1 MANGYGLRAFT
12 QTISPYLGQA
22 IQRALAPQQ
31 PTPEEEE
38 ERLWSALDATS
49 KKNVRTF
56 LKEFEDKPTLLE
68 KQRYFNSQIQLLTPR
83 ERQLVM
89 YKLQTPYYQS
99 MIGALLQKPQEE
111 EMERMITGV
120 EERAG
125 LGRGPVMTELE
136 AMAVPP
142 VETVAPPSEIR
153 KEEELTTAPVDLQM
167 LWRGITSAEERQQV
181 RNEIA
186 KLRGLSPTQR
196 KIVWEQ
202 DKKLFTPEQIG
213 VIEGQIPLIA
223 REPKEIPEVE
233 KAPAIPGV
241 SPLPTV
247 REPEMPE
254 LHYEERGLE
263 YTPKIM
269 TYREEMEKVLREQGY
284 PESEIPEEADK
295 RARRMAYID
304 DLMEMDVNISDFS
317 ANERDIISVA
327 VDDLLD
333 LPSEEERVDYF
344 FDKIVR
350 GIAAGDP
357 RIQAYIFK
365 QIHTPINWP
374 KYMAKADVPG
384 FGKTVKKTIMT
395 PWEKFLK
402 SIGLK
407 K

>member
-1 MANGYGLRAFT
+1 MNGYGLRAFT

-22 IQRALAPQQ
+22 IQQALAPQ

-38 ERLWSALDATS
+38 ERLWNALDATS

-56 LKEFEDKPTLLE
+56 LKEFEEKPTLLE
-68 KQRYFNSQIQLLTPR
+68 KQRYFNSQFQLLTPK

-99 MIGALLQKPQEE
+99 MISALLQKPQEE
-111 EMERMITGV
+111 ERERMIAEV
-120 EERAG
+120 EKRAG
-125 LGRGPVMTELE
+125 LGPGPIMTELE

-142 VETVAPPSEIR
+142 IETVAPPSEIR

-167 LWRGITSAEERQQV
+167 LWKGITSATERQQV
-181 RNEIA
+181 RDEIA
-186 KLRGLSPTQR
+186 KLQKLDPIQR
-196 KIVWEQ
+196 RIVWAQ
-202 DKKLFTPEQIG
+202 DKRLFTPQQIE
-213 VIEGQIPLIA
+213 VIEGTVPLKV
-223 REPKEIPEVE
+223 RESREVPEVE
-233 KAPAIPGV
+233 KTPI
-241 SPLPTV
+241 SPPTIGLV
-247 REPEMPE
+247 PRTEAEIPE
-254 LHYEERGLE
+254 LYYEERGLE
-263 YTPKIM
+263 YTPEIM
-269 TYREEMEKVLREQGY
+269 RYREEIEKVLREQGY

-304 DLMEMDVNISDFS
+304 DLMEIDVNISDFT
-317 ANERDIISVA
+317 ANEREIISVA

-333 LPSEEERVDYF
+333 LPSEEERIDYF
-344 FDKIVR
+344 FDKIVG

-357 RIQAYIFK
+357 RMQAYIFK
-365 QIHTPINWP
+365 QIHTPLNWP
-374 KYMAKADVPG
+374 KYMRKADVPG
-384 FGKTVKKTIMT
+384 FGKTVKETIMT